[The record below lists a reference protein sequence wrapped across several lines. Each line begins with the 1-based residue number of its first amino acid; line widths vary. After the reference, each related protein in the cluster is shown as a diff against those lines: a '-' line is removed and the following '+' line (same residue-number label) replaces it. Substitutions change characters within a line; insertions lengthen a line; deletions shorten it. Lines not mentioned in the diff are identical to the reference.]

1 MKWKKIYERLFFLI
15 LLVSLFFWWLAID
28 FQLFSTADRG
38 TARKLP
44 DKKAQLLIRQLDVEN
59 LQAAQNKTALE
70 EFVHQSN
77 ERITLMDATGKILFD
92 TNNETLNEQRNSRPE
107 IKAVLNGGNLGS
119 ALRKS
124 TTLNGDLLYVA
135 LPVKKSGQLEAILRI
150 AEPTSGFLPRTERF
164 SPLGLF
170 LLSVFLPCSCRNDLL
185 SDLSKKPAIENRA
198 ARTKKKW
205 CKILIR
211 RK

>member
-15 LLVSLFFWWLAID
+15 LLVSFFWWLAID
-28 FQLFSTADRG
+28 FPLFSTADRG

-92 TNNETLNEQRNSRPE
+92 TNNETLNEQRNSVE

-124 TTLNGDLLYVA
+124 TTLNEDLLYVA

-150 AEPTSGFLPRTERF
+150 AEPTSVFYRELRVFAVGSF
-164 SPLGLF
+164 SSFCLSSLF
-170 LLSVFLPCSCRNDLL
+170 LQ
-185 SDLSKKPAIENRA
+185 E
-198 ARTKKKW
+198 
-205 CKILIR
+205 
-211 RK
+211 

>member
-1 MKWKKIYERLFFLI
+1 M
-15 LLVSLFFWWLAID
+15 AID
-28 FQLFSTADRG
+28 LLLFPTTDRR

-92 TNNETLNEQRNSRPE
+92 TNNETLNEQRSSRPE

-124 TTLNGDLLYVA
+124 TTLNEDLLYVA
-135 LPVKKSGQLEAILRI
+135 LPVKKEA
-150 AEPTSGFLPRTERF
+150 S
-164 SPLGLF
+164 
-170 LLSVFLPCSCRNDLL
+170 
-185 SDLSKKPAIENRA
+185 
-198 ARTKKKW
+198 
-205 CKILIR
+205 
-211 RK
+211 

>member
-1 MKWKKIYERLFFLI
+1 
-15 LLVSLFFWWLAID
+15 
-28 FQLFSTADRG
+28 
-38 TARKLP
+38 
-44 DKKAQLLIRQLDVEN
+44 IRQLDVEN

-124 TTLNGDLLYVA
+124 TTLNG
-135 LPVKKSGQLEAILRI
+135 
-150 AEPTSGFLPRTERF
+150 
-164 SPLGLF
+164 
-170 LLSVFLPCSCRNDLL
+170 
-185 SDLSKKPAIENRA
+185 
-198 ARTKKKW
+198 
-205 CKILIR
+205 
-211 RK
+211 

>member
-1 MKWKKIYERLFFLI
+1 
-15 LLVSLFFWWLAID
+15 
-28 FQLFSTADRG
+28 
-38 TARKLP
+38 
-44 DKKAQLLIRQLDVEN
+44 
-59 LQAAQNKTALE
+59 
-70 EFVHQSN
+70 
-77 ERITLMDATGKILFD
+77 MDATGKILFD

-135 LPVKKSGQLEAILRI
+135 LPVKKWPVRSHFTYRR
-150 AEPTSGFLPRTERF
+150 TDKRFLPRTESFRRWVF
-164 SPLGLF
+164 FFF
-170 LLSVFLPCSCRNDLL
+170 LSFFLVLAGMIYYL
-185 SDLSKKPAIENRA
+185 IYQKPAIENRA
-198 ARTKKKW
+198 ARTKKW